1 MAPQRRAADT
11 LGTITPELASATGL
25 SETCEVLCGVH
36 DSNAALLAANGHPQI
51 SGNDATVLST
61 GTWFVGMRSIPAGT
75 RIDIGELDESR
86 DCLVNVDAHGRPT
99 PSARF
104 MGGREAEL
112 AGGVDSFRLTDS
124 CQAAELLARLPG
136 IIERDYQAIPGFVP
150 GVGPFPNAGGS
161 WVQRPEDALDLRVAT
176 DVYLALVAGAALD
189 LIGSRERLLIE
200 GRFAEDV
207 VFVRTLAALRPQQ
220 RVYTSNAEHDVAYG
234 ALRLIEPDL
243 PPASQL
249 TPVEPVHVDLER
261 FAQLWHERA
270 QAAEV
275 AT

>member
-1 MAPQRRAADT
+1 
-11 LGTITPELASATGL
+11 
-25 SETCEVLCGVH
+25 
-36 DSNAALLAANGHPQI
+36 
-51 SGNDATVLST
+51 
-61 GTWFVGMRSIPAGT
+61 
-75 RIDIGELDESR
+75 
-86 DCLVNVDAHGRPT
+86 
-99 PSARF
+99 
-104 MGGREAEL
+104 
-112 AGGVDSFRLTDS
+112 
-124 CQAAELLARLPG
+124 
-136 IIERDYQAIPGFVP
+136 
-150 GVGPFPNAGGS
+150 
-161 WVQRPEDALDLRVAT
+161 LDLRVAT

-189 LIGSRERLLIE
+189 PIGSRERLLIE